1 MVFLE
6 ISQNSKNTTFTEHLR
21 AIASEMLKNLMILN
35 KTYVARSGNIHKLRN
50 VNK

>member
-21 AIASEMLKNLMILN
+21 AIASEMLKNLMIL
-35 KTYVARSGNIHKLRN
+35 KKLTLLVQVTSIN
-50 VNK
+50 FET